1 MSFFAYKAT
10 DYNGKKINGVLEAAS
25 VESAGKDI
33 AAKGLFLLSI
43 HPTSNRLSVF
53 TRAFESLSVSRMEI
67 IEFAQNFSVMLKA
80 GMTVVGSLED
90 IIGSTGNKALKTAL
104 QDIKQQVEH
113 GSSVSAAL
121 ESQSRL
127 FPDILR
133 RLVAVGEETGRF
145 DESLQEAAD
154 HLTRMQDLA
163 SAIKRALMYP
173 VFAITTTLSAL
184 VFWLAFVLPKLT
196 VTLKA
201 MGVKLPP
208 LTLFLISVSNLFEQH
223 WKLLFLMPVIVP
235 LIVYLSGKHPK
246 ICYLRDKLYLRIPVL
261 KLITYNKL
269 LAVFSEQ
276 FRILV
281 MAGISIDRIFDLI
294 IPSLNNE
301 YFRVHLLK
309 AKDNVL
315 CGNLVS
321 DSLKA
326 QGIFPLL
333 VIRMIGIGE
342 SSGTLDSQ
350 FEFLTRHYT
359 KKLDNATESLGKLIE
374 PLVMV
379 VVGGLFAVIIM
390 GLMLPIYDLVSKMGK

>member
-10 DYNGKKINGVLEAAS
+10 DYSGRKITGILEAAS
-25 VESAGKDI
+25 IESASRDI
-33 AAKGLFLLSI
+33 AAKQLYLISI
-43 HPTSNRLSVF
+43 KPTSNRVSAL
-53 TRAFESLSVSRMEI
+53 RKAFDSLSVSNMEI
-67 IEFAQNFSVMLKA
+67 IEFARNFSVMLKA
-80 GMTVVGSLED
+80 GMTAVGSLDD
-90 IIGSTGNKALKTAL
+90 IITSTGNKALKTAL

-113 GSSVSAAL
+113 GSPVSVAL
-121 ESQSRL
+121 ESHSRL

-133 RLVAVGEETGRF
+133 RLVTVGEETGRF
-145 DESLQEAAD
+145 DDSLQEAAD
-154 HLTRMQDLA
+154 HLTRIQDLS

-184 VFWLAFVLPKLT
+184 IFWLAFVLPKLT

-208 LTLFLISVSNLFEQH
+208 LTLFLISVSNLFEHH
-223 WKLLFLMPVIVP
+223 WKLLLLVPFMVP

-246 ICYLRDKLYLRIPVL
+246 IRYLRDKSYISMPIL

-281 MAGISIDRIFDLI
+281 MAGISIDRIFDLV

-315 CGNLVS
+315 CGNLIS
-321 DSLKA
+321 DALRA
-326 QGIFPLL
+326 EGIFPLL

-342 SSGTLDSQ
+342 SSGTLDTQ
-350 FEFLTRHYT
+350 FEFLNRHYT
-359 KKLDNATESLGKLIE
+359 KKLDNATESLGKVIE
-374 PLVMV
+374 PLVMI